1 MGGEKQNWVQ
11 LGANIYIYIE
21 QHTYLN
27 IYKVPHIYTN
37 TPHRSSECC
46 IPAPLLLVL
55 GLAPGKSFHRWMVA
69 GLCRFLSASEF
80 LRRRWQCT
88 VPNWT
93 KCYIDHLRLKTSR
106 NNFETS
112 LIIPFFIKSFDVFI
126 WDNGPEL
133 IAGFSV
139 FASETSETSD
149 TVLTSGLSINIPI
162 WLHYFCYRMKCK
174 GLHIITYT
182 YRDLLRGNISNKSDL

>member
-1 MGGEKQNWVQ
+1 MGGEKQNWVH
-11 LGANIYIYIE
+11 LGANFYIYIE
-21 QHTYLN
+21 PHTY
-27 IYKVPHIYTN
+27 IVIHKVPHIYTN
-37 TPHRSSECC
+37 TPYRSSECC

-93 KCYIDHLRLKTSR
+93 KCYIHHLRLKTSR
-106 NNFETS
+106 NNFETP
-112 LIIPFFIKSFDVFI
+112 LIIPFFIKSFDMFI

-139 FASETSETSD
+139 FASETSET
-149 TVLTSGLSINIPI
+149 VLTSD
-162 WLHYFCYRMKCK
+162 WA
-174 GLHIITYT
+174 
-182 YRDLLRGNISNKSDL
+182 